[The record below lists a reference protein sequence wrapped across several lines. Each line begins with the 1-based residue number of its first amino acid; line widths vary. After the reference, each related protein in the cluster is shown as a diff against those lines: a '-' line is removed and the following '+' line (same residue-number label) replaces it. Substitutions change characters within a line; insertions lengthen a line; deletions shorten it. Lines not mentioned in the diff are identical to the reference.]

1 MCYILTYIES
11 KSDHKEYI
19 YIISNLKKTKI
30 FSFLFSA
37 FAELPQLTDHIRSNY
52 SYWER
57 SAVACALDRRKSSGT
72 SAGGDESLSKA
83 GSTSIKD

>member
-1 MCYILTYIES
+1 MAKNEEKLVLYTSL
-11 KSDHKEYI
+11 
-19 YIISNLKKTKI
+19 NTKY
-30 FSFLFSA
+30 SHLFSA
-37 FAELPQLTDHIRSNY
+37 FAELPQLTDLIRSNY